1 VQDIG
6 LFNGSVLVNKIMLL
20 VLAMVLLTG
29 CQNASQSDL
38 AAQVAVLEAKVEK
51 ISAIQIEIA
60 QKTGMGELV
69 RPTVLSYADG
79 HQIGDSTAKV
89 AILEFTDLQ
98 CPFCAKFNQEV
109 WPEIKKNYV
118 DTGKVLVVGREFP
131 LYQKHP
137 QAPFAALTLR
147 CAAGQDVYAPIKD
160 YLFANPGTLTQDNID
175 AELTKLNVDPL
186 KHADC
191 MKNADQQAGVRDSTL
206 YAGKLGLSSTPTF
219 FIGLN
224 TSKGV
229 TEYQEVVGAKS
240 YTEFAQ
246 IIDELLAK

>member
-1 VQDIG
+1 M
-6 LFNGSVLVNKIMLL
+6 SL
-20 VLAMVLLTG
+20 VLATAVLLTG
-29 CQNASQSDL
+29 CQNANVADL
-38 AAQVAVLEAKVEK
+38 TAQVTALEAKVEK
-51 ISAIQIEIA
+51 LSAIQTEIA
-60 QKTGMGELV
+60 QKTGLGSLV
-69 RPTVLSYADG
+69 RPAFLEYADG
-79 HQIGDSTAKV
+79 HQIGDAKAKV

-98 CPFCAKFNQEV
+98 CPFCAKFHQEV

-131 LYQKHP
+131 LYQAHP

-147 CAAGQDVYAPIKD
+147 CAAGQDVYAAIKD
-160 YLFANPGTLTQDNID
+160 YLFANPGTLTQVNID
-175 AELTKLNVDPL
+175 AELTKLKADPQ
-186 KHADC
+186 KHAEC
-191 MKNADQQAGVRDSTL
+191 MKNSDQQTGVRDSTL

-224 TSKGV
+224 TGNGV

-240 YTEFAQ
+240 YVEFAQ